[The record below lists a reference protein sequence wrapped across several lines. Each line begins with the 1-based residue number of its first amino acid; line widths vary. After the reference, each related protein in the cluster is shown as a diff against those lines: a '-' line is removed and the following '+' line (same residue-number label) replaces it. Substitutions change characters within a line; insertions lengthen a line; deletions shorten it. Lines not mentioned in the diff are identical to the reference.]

1 MAAVAAGSWCVAG
14 WRSVVRGG
22 GRGPGGRCGV
32 WRVVVRGVGCR
43 SVAVGSGAGRGRW
56 SRVGVAVRWSGGRRV
71 GSRVLGVAGGVGC
84 VRRRCRWCRRG
95 SCRAGRC
102 GLVRVLAWG
111 CAGSGRWSW
120 SFRTP
125 AARGVLGRAAGN
137 GPEGNPGRNNH
148 GSLLRRT
155 PTSRI
160 QSPIRFQRY
169 PTKTPFSVVAEPGP
183 GPSAPR
189 WSGDP
194 ILNRGPGP
202 IRWRAGSARVQ
213 ARPDGLGVPYSIAG
227 QVPYDDAPGRPG
239 SKPREACYGARPEP
253 KPEMWLSC
261 SRITSSWDSPDF
273 GCVARSAGSS
283 EDIRNGDYQKS
294 CRPGTQVL
302 CARYR
307 LPDNPHYVNLQGDPT
322 SSRAILISGRCAADT
337 FRRTVNYHQPHTGH
351 RRPRRAA
358 GGLGIFPEMVAAQ
371 VSPGRHPA

>member
-1 MAAVAAGSWCVAG
+1 MLYSSPPFPSPLLRCARPSVRPPSSPPGPAAGPGQPARRVRRSGESGLGFGGHERSRTPNPNLATEEPCCLSRPRVLPGRSGCRSAGRPGGLRGGLVAAVAAGSWCVAG

-71 GSRVLGVAGGVGC
+71 GLRVRGVAGGAVS
-84 VRRRCRWCRRG
+84 VLRRCRSCLRG
-95 SCRAGRC
+95 SCLVGRC
-102 GLVRVLAWG
+102 GPVRALAWG

-169 PTKTPFSVVAEPGP
+169 PTKTPFSVVAEPGQ
-183 GPSAPR
+183 GPSASR
-189 WSGDP
+189 WSGGP
-194 ILNRGPGP
+194 ILDCGPGP
-202 IRWRAGSARVQ
+202 IR
-213 ARPDGLGVPYSIAG
+213 
-227 QVPYDDAPGRPG
+227 
-239 SKPREACYGARPEP
+239 
-253 KPEMWLSC
+253 
-261 SRITSSWDSPDF
+261 
-273 GCVARSAGSS
+273 
-283 EDIRNGDYQKS
+283 
-294 CRPGTQVL
+294 
-302 CARYR
+302 
-307 LPDNPHYVNLQGDPT
+307 
-322 SSRAILISGRCAADT
+322 
-337 FRRTVNYHQPHTGH
+337 
-351 RRPRRAA
+351 
-358 GGLGIFPEMVAAQ
+358 
-371 VSPGRHPA
+371 